1 MFELPLLNTVK
12 INTINN
18 LFINIAVWV
27 WISLYIF
34 IIHNNF
40 HECSLSSPCS
50 YHVSRIRWN
59 IHTKKP
65 ITNRYYSTS
74 VATDNSDNE
83 FFKWFSGFTDAE
95 GSFLIVALPK
105 GFNFK
110 LSIGLHLEDVNA
122 LNYIKDK
129 LGFGKVYSFE
139 NTSYFNVTKKE
150 DIIKLINIFETYT
163 LNSTKKLDFR
173 DFKKAYYLYNN
184 RDLLTEELIIQILE
198 IKNNMNSSRKDTQVT
213 QEFKRHACMH
223 KSWLIG
229 FMEGDG
235 SFSLSRNTM
244 EPTFAIRLTESQ
256 LPLLIEIKEY
266 LKNSLDI
273 DLYSKKKLESS
284 PIISIGKGKAV
295 NNSKPLTLLTIRNI
309 HFLNNCFI
317 PFFNENEF
325 ITKKGLD
332 FKEFKIICNAI
343 YIGAHRSERIKS
355 LLIKLSFCMNNYRL
369 SYTGEKIHISTP
381 EVNEIINAKAMIQH
395 LSDGREL
402 DINTKKIIHRR
413 SSSSIYEI
421 SKHSTILNCKEIILK
436 QNLADSAKELGVGF
450 NTLKKLLDSQ
460 PTGYSI
466 EYKGNTIR
474 RIGVFS
480 EKKKDNVNKKKV
492 TTELI

>member
-1 MFELPLLNTVK
+1 LFELPLLNTVK

-34 IIHNNF
+34 IIDNNF
-40 HECSLSSPCS
+40 HECSLLSPCS
-50 YHVSRIRWN
+50 HHVSSKVL
-59 IHTKKP
+59 HTYKKP
-65 ITNRYYSTS
+65 LTNRYYSTS
-74 VATDNSDNE
+74 VTTNNLDNE

-105 GFNFK
+105 GSHGKWNFPSARFSFK
-110 LSIGLHLEDVNA
+110 FSIGLHLDDVNA

-139 NTSYFNVTKKE
+139 KASYYNVTKKE

-163 LNSTKKLDFR
+163 LNSTKKFDFL

-184 RDLLTEELIIQILE
+184 RDLLTEELINKILE
-198 IKNNMNSSRKDTQVT
+198 IKNNMNSSRKDMEVR
-213 QEFKRHACMH
+213 QEFNIS

-229 FMEGDG
+229 FLEGDG

-266 LKNSLDI
+266 LKNSLDM

-284 PIISIGKGKAV
+284 PIVSIGKGKAV

-325 ITKKGLD
+325 MTKKGLD

-343 YIGAHRSERIKS
+343 YKGAHRSERIKN
-355 LLIKLSFCMNNYRL
+355 LLIKLSLGMNNYRLL
-369 SYTGEKIHISTP
+369 SYTGEKIHISIP
-381 EVNEIINAKAMIQH
+381 EVNEIINAKATIQH

-421 SKHSTILNCKEIILK
+421 SKYSTILNSKEIILK

-460 PTGYSI
+460 PIGDSV

-480 EKKKDNVNKKKV
+480 EK
-492 TTELI
+492 IR